1 LHGDAASVE
10 MRGLRVVGKGQDPL
24 LEAGKEKKENWWW

>member
-1 LHGDAASVE
+1 

-24 LEAGKEKKENWWW
+24 LEAGKEKKEKWWW